1 MSARAEVIA
10 KAIRD
15 NAPVDW
21 SGPRLNQYARIWA
34 TAADQALSARA
45 GHHYPCPRCGAEWGT
60 HCIKTGTHATNQ
72 TGDAS

>member
-21 SGPRLNQYARIWA
+21 MGPRLNQYARIWA
-34 TAADQALSARA
+34 TAADQALSRPARPA
-45 GHHYPCPRCGAEWGT
+45 LDAHHYPCPRCGAEWGT
-60 HCIKTGTHATNQ
+60 PCKGVTP
-72 TGDAS
+72 